1 MAKKTVKA
9 SARKAV
15 KARTKKAVKKA
26 PAKTASRTKGD
37 ARKRTFN
44 VAIQKVLEK
53 MKAIVEAKKENE
65 FLERCAELGANRFVV
80 VDAGIVKLV
89 KAFEAEHRLSHDLRA
104 SASISRRAMAPLDDE
119 TCF

>member
-9 SARKAV
+9 NVRKAGKGRRKTAAKQASTEKTSQTKGRARK
-15 KARTKKAVKKA
+15 
-26 PAKTASRTKGD
+26 P
-37 ARKRTFN
+37 TFN

-53 MKAIVEAKKENE
+53 MKAIVEGKKENE

-80 VDAGIVKLV
+80 VDARIVRLV
-89 KAFEAEHRLSHDLRA
+89 KEFEAEHGLSHDLRT
-104 SASISRRAMAPLDDE
+104 SASISSRAMAPLKDE